1 MRGTRRFLALLP
13 LLVLISLANQAGAID
28 ISAVGSW
35 SPTTGASDLIL
46 GAGSE
51 LKDSYES
58 EVDQMVVAI
67 SNTAG
72 VFTVVD
78 I

>member
-1 MRGTRRFLALLP
+1 MRGTCRLLTLLP
-13 LLVLISLANQAGAID
+13 LLVLIALANQAEAID
-28 ISAVGSW
+28 ISATGSW
-35 SPTTGASDLIL
+35 SPTTGTSDLIL